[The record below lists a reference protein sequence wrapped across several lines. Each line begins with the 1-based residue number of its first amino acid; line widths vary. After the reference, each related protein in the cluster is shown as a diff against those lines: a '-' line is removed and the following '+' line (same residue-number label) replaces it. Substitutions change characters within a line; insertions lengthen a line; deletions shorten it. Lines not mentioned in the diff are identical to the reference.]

1 MESNEDCETRY
12 SIIIDNGSCFIK
24 AGLSTEYEPSSHF
37 RTCVGYPK
45 NSDIYHKDYFIG
57 NQLKDQMNALNL
69 EYPIKEGSIE
79 NWDEME
85 KIWQYIF
92 CDELKVDPS
101 EYNIVLTQPIMN
113 TKWEKDKI
121 SQIMFESFY
130 IPGIYLGYSV
140 DLSLLSMGKYTGLS
154 VDLGG
159 ESTQISAILD
169 GCPIPYQF
177 ERLYYGGNKITD
189 YLFELFNHNCKMFYN
204 DKNKY
209 CVEDIKEKACYVAL
223 DFGEELKYIESYDYT
238 LPDNKNL
245 SVNEERIRASEAFF
259 NPSLIG
265 KDQEMGLHY
274 ICNKIIE
281 KCDDNKKD
289 LYNCICL
296 SGGNSLFKGLSER
309 LRKEIKLIASCIYE
323 EEVRV
328 NKDYN
333 DARFSAFIG
342 GTILSNVGTF
352 KDILIT
358 KEMYEEYGCSI
369 IYKKDPYMFK

>member
-1 MESNEDCETRY
+1 
-12 SIIIDNGSCFIK
+12 
-24 AGLSTEYEPSSHF
+24 
-37 RTCVGYPK
+37 
-45 NSDIYHKDYFIG
+45 
-57 NQLKDQMNALNL
+57 
-69 EYPIKEGSIE
+69 
-79 NWDEME
+79 
-85 KIWQYIF
+85 
-92 CDELKVDPS
+92 
-101 EYNIVLTQPIMN
+101 
-113 TKWEKDKI
+113 
-121 SQIMFESFY
+121 MFESFY

-140 DLSLLSMGKYTGLS
+140 DLSFLSMGKYTGLS

-189 YLFELFNHNCKMFYN
+189 YLFELFNYNCKMFYN

-245 SVNEERIRASEAFF
+245 YVKEERIRASEAIFK
-259 NPSLIG
+259 PSLIG
-265 KDQEMGLHY
+265 KDKEMGLHY